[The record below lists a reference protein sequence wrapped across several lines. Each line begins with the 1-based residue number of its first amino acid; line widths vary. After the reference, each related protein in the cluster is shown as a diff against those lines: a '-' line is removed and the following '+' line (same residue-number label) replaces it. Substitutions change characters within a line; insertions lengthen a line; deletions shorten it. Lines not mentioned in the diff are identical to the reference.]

1 MRFFSIDSPVYRFMS
16 RFWDMIK
23 LNFCWLICSLP
34 IVTMGAATVAAYSV
48 TLHMVDDSDGYVV
61 RPFYKAFRDNLKQGS
76 VMGLLGLVCAYAVYL
91 DFQFFGALQGNPMI
105 FLVIGLVGLFLFA
118 LCFVFA
124 FPIMARYQNS
134 IWRTLKN
141 SYRIA
146 TRYFLRTLVLFVV
159 LLIEAVIFMWNTT
172 TLILGVLIGPACM
185 ILTISGCALFFFHQI
200 EKETEEVK

>member
-118 LCFVFA
+118 LCFD
-124 FPIMARYQNS
+124 I
-134 IWRTLKN
+134 I
-141 SYRIA
+141 
-146 TRYFLRTLVLFVV
+146 YFL
-159 LLIEAVIFMWNTT
+159 
-172 TLILGVLIGPACM
+172 
-185 ILTISGCALFFFHQI
+185 
-200 EKETEEVK
+200 